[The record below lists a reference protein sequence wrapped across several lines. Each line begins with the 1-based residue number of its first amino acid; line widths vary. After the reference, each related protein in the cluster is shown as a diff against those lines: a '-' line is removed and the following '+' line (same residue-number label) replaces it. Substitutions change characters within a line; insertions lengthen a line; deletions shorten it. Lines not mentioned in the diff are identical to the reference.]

1 MNGGWGSG
9 VGSAASCGSSS
20 VTDNALRG
28 AGVSGFGSSAFAHT
42 GDGSGALH
50 TGHGAHEQ
58 GWSEHGRV
66 VSDAQQ
72 RPSSQTRPHAC
83 TQPSAARGVD
93 TLTHSASIHRTH
105 RCIGRLGI
113 FGGLYLTCNTRT
125 LIVS

>member
-1 MNGGWGSG
+1 MLT
-9 VGSAASCGSSS
+9 SA
-20 VTDNALRG
+20 G
-28 AGVSGFGSSAFAHT
+28 AGGFGSSVFAHR

-66 VSDAQQ
+66 VADAQQ
-72 RPSSQTRPHAC
+72 RTSSQTRPHAC
-83 TQPSAARGVD
+83 TQPSAASGIN

-105 RCIGRLGI
+105 RRNGRLGI
-113 FGGLYLTCNTRT
+113 FGELYLTCNTCT

>member
-20 VTDNALRG
+20 
-28 AGVSGFGSSAFAHT
+28 AGVAMLTSADAGGFGSSAFAHR

-66 VSDAQQ
+66 VADAQQ

-83 TQPSAARGVD
+83 TQPSAAGGVD

-105 RCIGRLGI
+105 RRSGRLGI
-113 FGGLYLTCNTRT
+113 PK
-125 LIVS
+125 